1 MNFKSYLD
9 YEHEDLSSS
18 RFEAE
23 KSRKKQHQQSLL
35 TSLSA
40 GKNNLDLNTSKLLD
54 LIGKNKSQ
62 KQETDS
68 EPEENE
74 AKSN

>member
-1 MNFKSYLD
+1 MTFKSYLD

-23 KSRKKQHQQSLL
+23 KSRKKQQQQSLL
-35 TSLSA
+35 TSLLA

-54 LIGKNKSQ
+54 LIGKNRPQ
-62 KQETDS
+62 K
-68 EPEENE
+68 
-74 AKSN
+74 